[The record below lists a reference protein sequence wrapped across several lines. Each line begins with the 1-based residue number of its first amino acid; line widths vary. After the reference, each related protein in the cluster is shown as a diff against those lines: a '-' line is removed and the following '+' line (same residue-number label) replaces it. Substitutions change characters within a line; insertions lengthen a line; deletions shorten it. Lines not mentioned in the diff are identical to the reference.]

1 MAGCSQLCRLTGAGI
16 PAAETVLSCR
26 DWRTGCRGR
35 HESYHLGPAAAVQ
48 VLAAPTFRQMPCR
61 CCTGLCRS
69 QISPLPCRRCTGLCS
84 SPPPV
89 PALQVLAHR
98 VQGPAS
104 PFATYITHLPIG
116 IQGLPIFFPR
126 EAVAALQ
133 YPPLTSQVQR
143 RCRFL
148 LQFTTQSLQPLAGT
162 SDDPF
167 EGQVDANAL
176 GELQQTPQK

>member
-1 MAGCSQLCRLTGAGI
+1 M
-16 PAAETVLSCR
+16 
-26 DWRTGCRGR
+26 
-35 HESYHLGPAAAVQ
+35 
-48 VLAAPTFRQMPCR
+48 
-61 CCTGLCRS
+61 
-69 QISPLPCRRCTGLCS
+69 
-84 SPPPV
+84 
-89 PALQVLAHR
+89 
-98 VQGPAS
+98 QGPAS
-104 PFATYITHLPIG
+104 PFATYITHLPVG

-148 LQFTTQSLQPLAGT
+148 LHFATQSLQPLAGT
-162 SDDPF
+162 PGDPF